1 MMAKKLYECR
11 YEIVYYAEAE
21 SVEDAQDHIQDVAR
35 DDFFDSYDVTVNEVK
50 FKDHP
55 IDGGWDK
62 SSLLYGTDGDK
73 KLSEA
78 LGALPERPKR

>member
-1 MMAKKLYECR
+1 MPKKLYECR

-21 SVEDAQDHIQDVAR
+21 CVEDAQDLIRDVER
-35 DDFFDSYDVTVNEVK
+35 DDIFDSYSVLVNEVK